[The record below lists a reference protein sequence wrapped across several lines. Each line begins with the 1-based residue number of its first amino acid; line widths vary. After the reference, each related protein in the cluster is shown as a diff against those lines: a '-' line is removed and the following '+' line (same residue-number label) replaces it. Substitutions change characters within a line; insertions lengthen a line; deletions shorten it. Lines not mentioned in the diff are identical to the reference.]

1 MHTYIHIHMYTY
13 TFIYIHICIHMYI
26 HIHTYIYILSHYF
39 HYGLLWDID
48 YSSLCYT
55 VGPCCLIHSMYK
67 SVHML
72 IPNSSIVLPY
82 HPSLGIY
89 KSVLSACESVCWE
102 GPWRRDRLPT
112 PVFLG
117 FLCGSAGK
125 ETPLQCGRPGSNP
138 WVGKIPW
145 RRKRLPTP
153 VFCPGEFNGLYN
165 PWGHKKLGVTEL

>member
-1 MHTYIHIHMYTY
+1 MYTYVYTYTYIHI
-13 TFIYIHICIHMYI
+13 YIFFPIF
-26 HIHTYIYILSHYF
+26 F

-55 VGPCCLIHSMYK
+55 IGPCCLIHSIYK

-89 KSVLSACESVCWE
+89 KPVLSACESVCWE
-102 GPWRRDRLPT
+102 GLWRRNRLPT

-117 FLCGSAGK
+117 FPFGSAGK
-125 ETPLQCGRPGSNP
+125 ETACNVGDLGPIPGLGRSPGEGKGYPLQSSALENSMHC
-138 WVGKIPW
+138 I
-145 RRKRLPTP
+145 T
-153 VFCPGEFNGLYN
+153 
-165 PWGHKKLGVTEL
+165 HGVTESWT